1 MVFLMQ
7 KSGVVYSFEH
17 NVRRIFAK
25 EFFLNFLVLLPSVYF
40 TYFIT
45 EVVIR

>member
-25 EFFLNFLVLLPSVYF
+25 EFFLNFLVLVFFIFFAFEGDRKSV
-40 TYFIT
+40 
-45 EVVIR
+45 V